1 MSALRARATVLV
13 AVCWAALAASAPV
26 AARAAAALDAATVRD
41 SVGPR
46 VCLVRAE
53 GALGLPVAYASGFL
67 LGAGKFVVTDLASVS
82 RPGVVRVTLRFS
94 DGASATSTQFGL
106 ADPATGL
113 VAIQVDK
120 PDEKRGG
127 LSLSTAG
134 GREDVPVAVVGWRWA
149 EELDAT
155 VGSVKNGCPAAD
167 LAAEVKVPP
176 PTGAPEFLAF
186 VPAHLD
192 VASGAAVVD
201 ATGGVVGVFLQVAGS
216 GKQVVVPAGALRNA
230 LLSAAAQLKPFSELP
245 KAAWPVDVQGLA
257 GKPMSGSTFTG
268 LVRAIRSHSRCK
280 TCNGKGQV
288 MVSKVVGKRKVGGL
302 VGNVIEKKPETCKTC
317 SGEGVICG
325 DAMYGY
331 FARMAEGAVRLMLA
345 GDTDEKVRQAAIE
358 NGVSLLA
365 TLGRIGRQYRDALV
379 AQARDDLAK
388 TGAEF
393 PRGVVVYAQV
403 TETAETPGGK
413 VTRLMPSQS
422 SRPLAV
428 RADELARALGGVAST
443 AAAEEGDW
451 IILAGLAE
459 GEVSLDGRPA
469 IFVRLFGWSSG
480 PSLGPRP
487 KTARVKT
494 DPDSPPT
501 PKKPG
506 APDFF
511 GL

>member
-1 MSALRARATVLV
+1 MLV
-13 AVCWAALAASAPV
+13 AACWAALAASAPA

-53 GALGLPVAYASGFL
+53 GAMGLPVAYASGFL
-67 LGAGKFVVTDLASVS
+67 LGAGKFVVTDLASLS
-82 RPGVVRVTLRFS
+82 RPGVVRVTLRFI

-127 LSLSTAG
+127 LSLSAAG
-134 GREDVPVAVVGWRWA
+134 GREDVSVAVVGWRWA
-149 EELDAT
+149 EELDVA
-155 VGSVKNGCPAAD
+155 VGSVKGVGSAAD
-167 LAAEVKVPP
+167 LATEVKVPL

-186 VPAHLD
+186 APAHLD

-201 ATGGVVGVFLQVAGS
+201 ATGGVVGVFLQVAGT
-216 GKQVVVPAGALRNA
+216 GKQIVVPASALRNA
-230 LLSAAAQLKPFSELP
+230 LLSAAAQVKPFSELP
-245 KAAWPVDVQGLA
+245 KAAWPVGVQGLA

-268 LVRAIRSHSRCK
+268 LVRSIRTRSRCK
-280 TCNGKGQV
+280 TCNGSGQV
-288 MVSKVVGKRKVGGL
+288 TVSKIVGKRKVGGI
-302 VGNVIEKKPETCKTC
+302 VGNIIEKKPETCKAC

-345 GDTDEKVRQAAIE
+345 GDTDEKVQQAAIE
-358 NGVSLLA
+358 NGASLLA
-365 TLGRIGRQYRDALV
+365 SLGRIGKQYRDALV
-379 AQARDDLAK
+379 TQAREDLAK
-388 TGAEF
+388 PDAAF

-403 TETAETPGGK
+403 AETVETPDGK
-413 VTRLMPSQS
+413 VTRLMPFQS

-428 RADELARALGGVAST
+428 RADELAKALGGVANT
-443 AAAEEGDW
+443 APAEEGDW
-451 IILAGLAE
+451 IILVGLAE
-459 GEVSLDGRPA
+459 GEVSLDGKPA

-487 KTARVKT
+487 RTARVKP
-494 DPDSPPT
+494 DPDSPPAT
-501 PKKPG
+501 KKPG